1 MAGSAQVFGRMSTL
15 YAIIETGG
23 KQQKVIPGEQLRI
36 EKLEAEVGDTVR
48 FDKVM
53 LVNRDGEVALGK
65 PYVDG
70 ASVTAKVMEQ
80 GRGRKILV
88 FKKKRRKQYRRTRGH
103 RQSFTAVKVEA
114 IEG

>member
-1 MAGSAQVFGRMSTL
+1 MSTL

>member
-1 MAGSAQVFGRMSTL
+1 L

-23 KQQKVIPGEQLRI
+23 KQQKAVPGEKLKI
-36 EKLEAEVGDTVR
+36 EKIDGAVGETVH

-53 LVNRDGEVALGK
+53 LVSRDGELKLGT

-70 ASVTAKVMEQ
+70 VSVTAKVSEQ
-80 GRGRKILV
+80 GRDRKVLV
-88 FKKKRRKQYRRTRGH
+88 FKKKRRKQYRRTKGH
-103 RQSFTAVKVEA
+103 RQSFTAVTVEA

>member
-1 MAGSAQVFGRMSTL
+1 M

-36 EKLEAEVGDTVR
+36 EKLEAKVGDTVR

-53 LVNRDGEVALGK
+53 LVNRDGVVALGK

-80 GRGRKILV
+80 GRGKKILV

>member
-1 MAGSAQVFGRMSTL
+1 M

-23 KQQKVIPGEQLRI
+23 KQQKVVPGEFLQV
-36 EKLEAEVGDTVR
+36 EKLEAEVGDPVR

-53 LVNRDGEVALGK
+53 LVSRDGNVELGQ

-70 ASVTAKVMEQ
+70 ASVTGTVTEQ

-88 FKKKRRKQYRRTRGH
+88 FKKKRRKGYRRTRGH
-103 RQSFTAVKVEA
+103 RQAFTAVKIEA

>member
-1 MAGSAQVFGRMSTL
+1 M

-23 KQQKVIPGEQLRI
+23 KQEKAVPGEPLRI
-36 EKLEAEVGDTVR
+36 EKIDASVGDTVR
-48 FDKVM
+48 FEKVM
-53 LVNRDGEVALGK
+53 LVNRDGKIELGK

-70 ASVTAKVMEQ
+70 ATVTATVTAQ
-80 GRGRKILV
+80 DRDRKILV

-103 RQSFTAVKVEA
+103 RQSFTALTVDT

>member
-1 MAGSAQVFGRMSTL
+1 M

-53 LVNRDGEVALGK
+53 LVNRDGAIELGK

-70 ASVTAKVMEQ
+70 ATVTATVTEQ

-88 FKKKRRKQYRRTRGH
+88 FKKKRRKQYQRTRGH

-114 IEG
+114 IEGQSG

>member
-1 MAGSAQVFGRMSTL
+1 M

-36 EKLEAEVGDTVR
+36 EKLEAKVGDTVR

-70 ASVTAKVMEQ
+70 AAVTATVMEQ
-80 GRGRKILV
+80 GRGKKILV

-103 RQSFTAVKVEA
+103 RQSFTAVKVEV
-114 IEG
+114 IDG

>member
-1 MAGSAQVFGRMSTL
+1 L

-23 KQQKVIPGEQLRI
+23 KQQKVTPGEQLRI

-70 ASVTAKVMEQ
+70 ASVTAEVTEQ
-80 GRGRKILV
+80 GRAKKILV

>member
-1 MAGSAQVFGRMSTL
+1 M

-36 EKLEAEVGDTVR
+36 EKLEAKVGDTVR

-53 LVNRDGEVALGK
+53 LVNRDGMVALGK

-80 GRGRKILV
+80 GRGKKILV

>member
-1 MAGSAQVFGRMSTL
+1 M

>member
-1 MAGSAQVFGRMSTL
+1 M

-36 EKLEAEVGDTVR
+36 EKLEAKVGDTVR

>member
-1 MAGSAQVFGRMSTL
+1 M

-23 KQQKVIPGEQLRI
+23 KQQKVAPGEQLRI
-36 EKLEAEVGDTVR
+36 EKLEAKVGDTVR

-70 ASVTAKVMEQ
+70 ASVTATVMEQ
-80 GRGRKILV
+80 GRGKKILV

>member
-1 MAGSAQVFGRMSTL
+1 M

-36 EKLEAEVGDTVR
+36 EKLEAKVGDTVR

-53 LVNRDGEVALGK
+53 LVNRDGVVALGK

-80 GRGRKILV
+80 GRGKKILV
-88 FKKKRRKQYRRTRGH
+88 FKKKRRKQYQRMRGH

>member
-1 MAGSAQVFGRMSTL
+1 M

-36 EKLEAEVGDTVR
+36 EKLEAKVGDIVR
-48 FDKVM
+48 FEKVM

-80 GRGRKILV
+80 GRGKKILV

-114 IEG
+114 IEE

>member
-1 MAGSAQVFGRMSTL
+1 V

-36 EKLEAEVGDTVR
+36 EKLEAKVGDTVR

-53 LVNRDGEVALGK
+53 LVNRDGVVALGK

-80 GRGRKILV
+80 GRGKKILV

>member
-1 MAGSAQVFGRMSTL
+1 M

-23 KQQKVIPGEQLRI
+23 KQQKVVPGEQLRI
-36 EKLEAEVGDTVR
+36 EKLEVKVGDTVR

-70 ASVTAKVMEQ
+70 ASVTATVMEQ
-80 GRGRKILV
+80 GRGKKILV

>member
-1 MAGSAQVFGRMSTL
+1 M

-23 KQQKVIPGEQLRI
+23 KQQKVTPGEQLRI

-70 ASVTAKVMEQ
+70 ASVTAEVAEQ
-80 GRGRKILV
+80 GRAKKILV

>member
-1 MAGSAQVFGRMSTL
+1 M

-23 KQQKVIPGEQLRI
+23 KQEKAMPGERLKV
-36 EKLEAEVGDTVR
+36 EKIDAKVGDTIR

-53 LVNRDGEVALGK
+53 LVNRDGNVELGK

-70 ASVTAKVMEQ
+70 ATVTATVTEQ
-80 GRGRKILV
+80 GRDRKILV

-103 RQSFTAVKVEA
+103 RQSFTAVKVES